1 MKIDSKK
8 EQLINTTVQ
17 LLTSNRDISS
27 ITAREIIAKA
37 NVNLAMI
44 NYYFKS
50 KEALI
55 NTAIKRILKCHMDEY
70 KTTHDKQNL
79 TPKQELKEM
88 LMTFCDVIILY
99 SQFIEISVPY
109 ILVQEDIIY
118 PFEILPLIRAH
129 YKNHDNNKTEEDYK
143 VIAYQITS
151 FIQLV
156 LLRSNAFLRYSG
168 IDIMDA
174 EKRSALIDSQLELFL
189 IDTIK

>member
-8 EQLINTTVQ
+8 EQLINATVQ

-70 KTTHDKQNL
+70 KATHDKQKL
-79 TPKQELKEM
+79 APKQELKEM
-88 LMTFCDVIILY
+88 LITFCDVIILY
-99 SQFIEISVPY
+99 NHFIEISVPY

-129 YKNHDNNKTEEDYK
+129 YQNHNNKTEEDYK

-174 EKRSALIDSQLELFL
+174 EKRSALIDSQLDLFL
-189 IDTIK
+189 VDAIR